1 MPSHFSPWSH
11 LQSKH
16 LLGLTP
22 LDLHKVRV
30 DKENQPLQD
39 LLLTWDE
46 NPKNNG
52 CRKVFMLHNL
62 DKKKIFTMFF
72 YNSGVVLGQ
81 GEYWKFYKDNIFPLI
96 IKQLPIPDNDTNG
109 ILRMKSPS
117 LADDDVPASPAK
129 LQETVDARLQQLR
142 KTPVTPQRICP
153 IIS

>member
-16 LLGLTP
+16 LLGFTP

-39 LLLTWDE
+39 LLVMSDE
-46 NPKNNG
+46 TPKNNG
-52 CRKVFMLHNL
+52 CRKVLMLHNL

-96 IKQLPIPDNDTNG
+96 IKQLPIPDDDTNG
-109 ILRMKSPS
+109 ILQMKSPS
-117 LADDDVPASPAK
+117 LADDNVPTSPAK

-142 KTPVTPQRICP
+142 KHQSPLRELRP